1 MSTKPE
7 LVAKIDAIQ
16 GIPENDKQQL
26 QRLAQSLPE
35 PLRTD
40 VWVYRMVVFFLGS
53 AVLSTILGGL
63 YIATTAAD
71 LPEGLIALGSAAV
84 GALAGLLAPSPPATR
99 T

>member
-1 MSTKPE
+1 MNDKTE
-7 LVAKIDAIQ
+7 LLAKIAATD
-16 GIPENDKQQL
+16 GIPDPQRQQL
-26 QRLAQSLPE
+26 EKLVREMPE
-35 PLRTD
+35 ALRTD

-84 GALAGLLAPSPPATR
+84 GALAGLLAPAPSHS
-99 T
+99 